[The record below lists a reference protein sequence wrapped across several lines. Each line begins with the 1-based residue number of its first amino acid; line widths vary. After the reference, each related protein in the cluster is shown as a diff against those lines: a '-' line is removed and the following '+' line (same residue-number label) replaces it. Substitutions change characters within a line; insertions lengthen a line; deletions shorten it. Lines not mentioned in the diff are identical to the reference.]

1 MIPSG
6 LFPISFSPVTAQ
18 ILPAI
23 LQEGIA
29 FPPVNPWMIAP
40 FILLLL
46 AIALMPL
53 VARSWWDRYY
63 GAVAV
68 GLSIPTIA
76 YYLFILNSP
85 GRMAHSGLEYIS
97 FIVLIGSLYVV
108 AGGIHIN
115 VTGRSTPVSNL
126 LLLGAGAVMSNF
138 LGTTGASMILIR
150 PYLRANRY
158 RLRGFH
164 TVFFIFIVSNIGGAL
179 TPIGDPPLF
188 LGYLRGVP
196 FFWVLANV
204 WEVWLLA
211 IAVLLLLYGI
221 LDMRSYHRWRI
232 SHEGTPAAIPHERA
246 TAEGLHNLL
255 FVAVILLS
263 VFIEHP
269 RMVREL
275 LMITAAAGS
284 YLTTKK
290 KIHEANGFSFFPVQ
304 EVAVLFLG
312 IFATMVPAL
321 DWLEANARII
331 GLSTAGH
338 FYWGTG
344 ILSSVLDNAPTYL
357 NFLSAAG
364 GRFVDQALLSQI
376 REAVALGHAG
386 LGAVAGAHAE
396 EVRAAAAAVM
406 KYHPDVVA
414 SGSLPADVLRVG
426 YLLACQGLYLKAI
439 SIAAVFFG
447 AMTYIGNGPNFMVK
461 SIADHGGYPC
471 PGFIAYLAKYS
482 VPVLLP
488 LFALVWWL
496 FFRT

>member
-1 MIPSG
+1 MIASG

-29 FPPVNPWMIAP
+29 FPPVSPWMIAP

-85 GRMAHSGLEYIS
+85 GRMAHSGLEYLS

-221 LDMRSYHRWRI
+221 LDARSYHRWRI
-232 SHEGTPAAIPHERA
+232 SHEGTPGGIPHERA
-246 TAEGLHNLL
+246 TAEGLHNLF

-263 VFIEHP
+263 VFI
-269 RMVREL
+269 
-275 LMITAAAGS
+275 
-284 YLTTKK
+284 
-290 KIHEANGFSFFPVQ
+290 
-304 EVAVLFLG
+304 
-312 IFATMVPAL
+312 
-321 DWLEANARII
+321 
-331 GLSTAGH
+331 
-338 FYWGTG
+338 
-344 ILSSVLDNAPTYL
+344 
-357 NFLSAAG
+357 
-364 GRFVDQALLSQI
+364 
-376 REAVALGHAG
+376 
-386 LGAVAGAHAE
+386 
-396 EVRAAAAAVM
+396 
-406 KYHPDVVA
+406 
-414 SGSLPADVLRVG
+414 
-426 YLLACQGLYLKAI
+426 
-439 SIAAVFFG
+439 
-447 AMTYIGNGPNFMVK
+447 
-461 SIADHGGYPC
+461 
-471 PGFIAYLAKYS
+471 
-482 VPVLLP
+482 
-488 LFALVWWL
+488 
-496 FFRT
+496 